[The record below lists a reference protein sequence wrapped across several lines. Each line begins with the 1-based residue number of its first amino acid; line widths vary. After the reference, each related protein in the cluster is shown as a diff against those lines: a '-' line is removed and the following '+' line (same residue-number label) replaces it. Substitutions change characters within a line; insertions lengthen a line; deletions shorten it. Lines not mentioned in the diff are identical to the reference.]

1 MNHETRKPRAIAI
14 AATRARDEERARI
27 RQVTIICLY
36 AASAVA
42 ALAIGLLG

>member
-1 MNHETRKPRAIAI
+1 MNHETCKPRAIAI
-14 AATRARDEERARI
+14 AATRARDEERARF
-27 RQVTIICLY
+27 RQVTILCLY

>member
-1 MNHETRKPRAIAI
+1 MNHETRTPRAIAI
-14 AATRARDEERARI
+14 AATRARDEERARF
-27 RQVTIICLY
+27 RQVTILCLY

>member
-14 AATRARDEERARI
+14 AATRTRDAERDRLRHVSI
-27 RQVTIICLY
+27 VCFY

-42 ALAIGLLG
+42 ALAFGLLG

>member
-14 AATRARDEERARI
+14 AATRARHEERARF
-27 RQVTIICLY
+27 RQVTILCLY

>member
-1 MNHETRKPRAIAI
+1 MTHETRKPRAIAI
-14 AATRARDEERARI
+14 AVTRAHDAERARI
-27 RQVTIICLY
+27 RHLGIVCLY